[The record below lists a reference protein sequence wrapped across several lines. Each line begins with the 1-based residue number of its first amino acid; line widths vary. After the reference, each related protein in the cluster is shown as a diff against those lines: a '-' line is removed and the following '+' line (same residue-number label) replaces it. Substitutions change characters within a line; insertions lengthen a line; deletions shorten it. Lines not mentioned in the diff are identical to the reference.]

1 MKNNLKIINIKKVFL
16 NYLNMKKNKLKKSKC
31 INEQEIVGKIGE
43 IVEKNQE
50 EKEIQDTQENKKFIA
65 HKIKPIGEID
75 AETDFETL
83 QTTVSAAFILSAND
97 DIVSGSGIEFNE
109 RCRTGN
115 NIVDFFTFQERLETR
130 GKYDV
135 TFYDFVKNIEDFK
148 KKKFIQNMFTY
159 YATVKNARGLKNE
172 YIVLKEVYNICI
184 SAINIFR
191 PLMAVEVY
199 AKYKPSVVLDP
210 CAGWGGRAVGAAVC
224 GNIQYFGIDVN
235 QSLRIPYQNMCAFL
249 NSRCKSKSNLYP
261 RISMTIADAVTY
273 DYSQIEPRY
282 DMVFTSPP
290 YYFIEKYSHS
300 PSYNNSK
307 DEMDQEFYVPLF
319 SQTYLHLLPGG
330 CMALNVNREIYERV
344 CVRLFGPAHQ
354 TMNCKKS
361 KRQNDYREMIYIWI
375 K

>member
-1 MKNNLKIINIKKVFL
+1 
-16 NYLNMKKNKLKKSKC
+16 MKKNKLKNLNTNIDISNNDFENN
-31 INEQEIVGKIGE
+31 NEE
-43 IVEKNQE
+43 
-50 EKEIQDTQENKKFIA
+50 ENKKFIVN
-65 HKIKPIGEID
+65 KIKPIGEID
-75 AETDFETL
+75 AEIDFETL
-83 QTTVSAAFILSAND
+83 RTTVSTALLSKND
-97 DIVSGSGIEFNE
+97 DTASGSGIEFKE
-109 RCRTGN
+109 RVGN

-130 GKYDV
+130 GKYNV
-135 TFYDFVKNIEDFK
+135 TFYDFVKNIEEFK
-148 KKKFIQNMFTY
+148 KKKFIQNMLTY
-159 YATVKNARGLKNE
+159 YSTVKNARGLKNE
-172 YIVLKEVYNICI
+172 YIVMKEVYNICI

-224 GNIQYFGIDVN
+224 ENVRYFGIDVN
-235 QSLRIPYQNMCAFL
+235 KSLQIPYQNMCAFL
-249 NSRCKSKSNLYP
+249 NSRCKSKPNLTP
-261 RISMTIADAVTY
+261 RIHMTIADAVTY

-290 YYFIEKYSHS
+290 YYFIEKYNHNKT
-300 PSYNNSK
+300 YDNSK
-307 DEMDQEFYVPLF
+307 DEMDEQFYAPLF

-375 K
+375 KKI

>member
-1 MKNNLKIINIKKVFL
+1 MFNIKIV
-16 NYLNMKKNKLKKSKC
+16 MKKNKL
-31 INEQEIVGKIGE
+31 NETFIEN
-43 IVEKNQE
+43 NQE
-50 EKEIQDTQENKKFIA
+50 EKEIQEYKKFIA
-65 HKIKPIGEID
+65 NKIKPIGETD

-83 QTTVSAAFILSAND
+83 RTTVSAALLSKND
-97 DIVSGSGIEFNE
+97 HSASGSGIEFNE
-109 RCRTGN
+109 RCRIGN

-135 TFYDFVKNIEDFK
+135 TFYDFVKNIEEFK

-159 YATVKNARGLKNE
+159 YSTVKNARGLKNE

-199 AKYKPSVVLDP
+199 TKYKPSVILDP

-224 GNIQYFGIDVN
+224 ENVRYFGIDIN
-235 QSLRIPYQNMCAFL
+235 HSLQIPYQNMCAFL
-249 NSRCKSKSNLYP
+249 NSKINSVKTNNTQKINL
-261 RISMTIADAVTY
+261 TIADATTF
-273 DYSQIEPRY
+273 DYSQIEPKY

-290 YYFIEKYSHS
+290 YYFIEKYNHNK
-300 PSYNNSK
+300 SYGNSK
-307 DEMDQEFYVPLF
+307 DEMDEQFYVPLF
-319 SQTYLHLLPGG
+319 SQTYLHLLSGG

-344 CVRLFGPAHQ
+344 CVRLFGHAHQ

-361 KRQNDYREMIYIWI
+361 KRQNDYREMIYIWM
-375 K
+375 KF

>member
-1 MKNNLKIINIKKVFL
+1 
-16 NYLNMKKNKLKKSKC
+16 MKKN
-31 INEQEIVGKIGE
+31 EFQEINKQ
-43 IVEKNQE
+43 KNDKKE
-50 EKEIQDTQENKKFIA
+50 EFDQKNKKMIA

-83 QTTVSAAFILSAND
+83 RTMVDNALLSANNYSE
-97 DIVSGSGIEFNE
+97 SGSGIEFNE

-115 NIVDFFTFQERLETR
+115 NVVDFFTFQERLETR

-135 TFYDFVKNIEDFK
+135 TFYDFVKNIEEFK

-224 GNIQYFGIDVN
+224 ENVRYFGIDIN
-235 QSLRIPYQNMCAFL
+235 KSLQIPYQNMCAFL
-249 NSRCKSKSNLYP
+249 NSRCKSKSNLNP
-261 RISMTIADAVTY
+261 QIRMTIADAATY
-273 DYSQIEPRY
+273 DYSQIEPKY

-290 YYFIEKYSHS
+290 YYFIEKYNHNKT
-300 PSYNNSK
+300 YDNSK
-307 DEMDQEFYVPLF
+307 DEMDQEFYIPLF
-319 SQTYLHLLPGG
+319 SNTFLHLLPGG

-344 CVRLFGPAHQ
+344 CIRLFGPAHQ

-375 K
+375 KKI

>member
-1 MKNNLKIINIKKVFL
+1 MFNIKIV
-16 NYLNMKKNKLKKSKC
+16 MKKNKL
-31 INEQEIVGKIGE
+31 NETFIEN
-43 IVEKNQE
+43 NQE
-50 EKEIQDTQENKKFIA
+50 EKEIQEYKKFIA
-65 HKIKPIGEID
+65 NKIKPIGETD

-83 QTTVSAAFILSAND
+83 RTTVSAALLSKND
-97 DIVSGSGIEFNE
+97 HSASGSGIEFNE
-109 RCRTGN
+109 RCRIGN

-135 TFYDFVKNIEDFK
+135 TFYDFVKNIEEFK

-159 YATVKNARGLKNE
+159 YSTVKNARGLKNE

-199 AKYKPSVVLDP
+199 TKYKPSVILDP

-224 GNIQYFGIDVN
+224 ENVRYFGIDIN
-235 QSLRIPYQNMCAFL
+235 HSLQIPYQNMCAFL
-249 NSRCKSKSNLYP
+249 NSRCKSNPNIDS
-261 RISMTIADAVTY
+261 RIHMTIADAVTY
-273 DYSQIEPRY
+273 DYSQIEPKY

-290 YYFIEKYSHS
+290 YYFIEKYNHNKT
-300 PSYNNSK
+300 YDNSK
-307 DEMDQEFYVPLF
+307 DEMDEQFYEPLF
-319 SQTYLHLLPGG
+319 SNTFLHLLTGG

-375 K
+375 KK

>member
-1 MKNNLKIINIKKVFL
+1 ML
-16 NYLNMKKNKLKKSKC
+16 
-31 INEQEIVGKIGE
+31 
-43 IVEKNQE
+43 
-50 EKEIQDTQENKKFIA
+50 
-65 HKIKPIGEID
+65 
-75 AETDFETL
+75 
-83 QTTVSAAFILSAND
+83 
-97 DIVSGSGIEFNE
+97 
-109 RCRTGN
+109 
-115 NIVDFFTFQERLETR
+115 
-130 GKYDV
+130 
-135 TFYDFVKNIEDFK
+135 
-148 KKKFIQNMFTY
+148 TY

-224 GNIQYFGIDVN
+224 ENVRYFGIDVN
-235 QSLRIPYQNMCAFL
+235 QSLQNPYQRMCAFL
-249 NSRCKSKSNLYP
+249 NSKCKSTNPGLSP
-261 RISMTIADAVTY
+261 RISMTIADAVAY
-273 DYSQIEPRY
+273 DYSQIEPKY

-290 YYFIEKYSHS
+290 YYFIEKYSHN
-300 PSYNNSK
+300 PFYNNSK
-307 DEMDQEFYVPLF
+307 DEMDEQFYAPLF
-319 SQTYLHLLPGG
+319 SNTYLHLLPGG

-375 K
+375 KHK

>member
-1 MKNNLKIINIKKVFL
+1 
-16 NYLNMKKNKLKKSKC
+16 MKKNKF
-31 INEQEIVGKIGE
+31 QEINNQKNVN
-43 IVEKNQE
+43 VE
-50 EKEIQDTQENKKFIA
+50 EIQETKKMIA
-65 HKIKPIGEID
+65 NKIKPIGEID

-83 QTTVSAAFILSAND
+83 KIMVDNALLSEND
-97 DIVSGSGIEFNE
+97 DSASGFGIEFNE
-109 RCRTGN
+109 RCRIGN

-130 GKYDV
+130 GKYNV
-135 TFYDFVKNIEDFK
+135 TFYDFVKNIEEFK
-148 KKKFIQNMFTY
+148 KKKFIQNMLTY

-172 YIVLKEVYNICI
+172 YIVFKEVYNICI

-191 PLMAVEVY
+191 PLVAVEVY

-224 GNIQYFGIDVN
+224 DNVRYFGIDVN
-235 QSLRIPYQNMCAFL
+235 QSLQNPYQRMCAFL
-249 NSRCKSKSNLYP
+249 NSKCKSTNPVLSP

-273 DYSQIEPRY
+273 DYSQIEPKY

-290 YYFIEKYSHS
+290 YYFIEKYSHN
-300 PSYNNSK
+300 PFYNNSK
-307 DEMDQEFYVPLF
+307 DEMDEHFYAPLF
-319 SQTYLHLLPGG
+319 SNTYLHLLPGG

-375 K
+375 KKI

>member
-1 MKNNLKIINIKKVFL
+1 
-16 NYLNMKKNKLKKSKC
+16 MKKNKLKNLNTNIDISN
-31 INEQEIVGKIGE
+31 NEFE
-43 IVEKNQE
+43 NNNE
-50 EKEIQDTQENKKFIA
+50 ELNKKMIA

-75 AETDFETL
+75 AEIDFETL
-83 QTTVSAAFILSAND
+83 QNVVDNALLSKND
-97 DIVSGSGIEFNE
+97 DTASGSGIEFNE
-109 RCRTGN
+109 RCRVGN

-135 TFYDFVKNIEDFK
+135 TFYDFVKNIEEFK

-199 AKYKPSVVLDP
+199 TKYKPSVVLDP

-224 GNIQYFGIDVN
+224 DNVRYFGIDVN
-235 QSLRIPYQNMCAFL
+235 RSLRIPYQNMCAFL
-249 NSRCKSKSNLYP
+249 NSKINIENADDNTQKINL
-261 RISMTIADAVTY
+261 TIADAVTY
-273 DYSQIEPRY
+273 DYSQIEPKY

-290 YYFIEKYSHS
+290 YYFIEKYNHNKT
-300 PSYNNSK
+300 YDNSK
-307 DEMDQEFYVPLF
+307 DEMDEQFYVPLF
-319 SQTYLHLLPGG
+319 SNTFLHLLSGG

-361 KRQNDYREMIYIWI
+361 KRQNDYREMIYIWM
-375 K
+375 KK